1 MPVFE
6 LFDFIFLAFR
16 ILDGLIFLLT
26 TPTRKRGEPRAYLD
40 ASCPEAMAVYGAIL
54 WQETWKMDSSQL
66 ILDLCLR
73 RRFAP
78 C

>member
-16 ILDGLIFLLT
+16 ISEGLIFLLS
-26 TPTRKRGEPRAYLD
+26 TPTRKRGEPGAYLEIN
-40 ASCPEAMAVYGAIL
+40 CLEAVAVYGATI